1 MEVFDLLTPHPSNVG
16 PIALVDVFDL
26 DIENRD
32 LFLQTWS
39 DRAAFMREQPGFV
52 SLLVLQAVSAAARF
66 QVIAVTTWENLAAVH
81 AATVHDGFIQTARR
95 AVDELGVIAHPGLY
109 RTALRVADSE
119 ATRER
124 RV

>member
-39 DRAAFMREQPGFV
+39 DRAAFMREQPGVV

-81 AATVHDGFIQTARR
+81 AAR
-95 AVDELGVIAHPGLY
+95 
-109 RTALRVADSE
+109 
-119 ATRER
+119 
-124 RV
+124 